1 MMKRY
6 HEESNR
12 WMKEKALEFFSNFI
26 RNHKGVIDDNDTF
39 ELIARLE
46 THTKFVMR
54 VKTSFSGKKLQELQN
69 RDDRASRLIF
79 DDESKEILRKLW
91 NDPSTHPTLRKMFAD
106 MIAGYR
112 KKRKSAAC
120 SRELFPQKVQ
130 ELQKT
135 FDLSDFETDILLV
148 LLSVRSGMLKLPEG
162 EQYSLSSEER
172 KVSFVAKCLDRDRG
186 SVLCALGN
194 TGKLRRYM
202 CVDNDLD
209 FNSEIY
215 GYLNGINSEP
225 LASHYFKQ
233 WKDIPLPWDFYG
245 DLSGKH
251 GRILK
256 QILSAGKG
264 KSGVNI
270 LLYGAPGT
278 GKTSFAQTLAHE
290 LGLRCYFINQASGN
304 RQILFA
310 PENRFGALQLC
321 DDQVDPAKSLIV
333 VDEADNMLQG
343 ISMGGFSALLNIS
356 SPSCGDKGMLNNVLD
371 TLKTPTIWITNTPA
385 EAVDESSRRR
395 FDYSIRFLPLSHH
408 QRLAIWKNNVSKMN
422 LHHLFEEDLL
432 KKLAERYA
440 LSAGGITLALRNIA
454 KIAPAKSEV
463 PGLVEQLLN
472 PHCELLGIP
481 VADSRFAPAGDY
493 SLKGLTIKGDIP
505 LERMIRAVQNFQTNP
520 EGDHDRPRMNL
531 LLSGPPG
538 SGKTEFVK
546 YLSQKLNTKLIIRM
560 GSDILSKYVGEIEQN
575 IRQAFADANAEHAI
589 LFLDEIDGLVQ
600 SRELAQRSWEVSKV
614 NELLYQMEHFSGVMI
629 GATNF
634 ASSLDA
640 AILRRFTFKV
650 EFDFLSESGKVL
662 FFEHMFQT
670 SLSDA
675 EKKRLT
681 EIPCL
686 APGDFRTVR
695 QSLFYLGGETSNAER
710 LFALEQESRAKTQN
724 RFARRQK
731 IGF

>member
-1 MMKRY
+1 MTRY

-12 WMKEKALEFFSNFI
+12 WIKEKALDFFSNFI
-26 RNHKGVIDDNDTF
+26 RNHKGVVDDNDTF
-39 ELIARLE
+39 ELIAGLE
-46 THTKFVMR
+46 PHAKFVKR
-54 VKTSFSGKKLQELQN
+54 IKTTFSERKLQELQARN
-69 RDDRASRLIF
+69 NQSFRLIF
-79 DDESKEILRKLW
+79 DDESKEIMRELW
-91 NDPSTHPTLRKMFAD
+91 CDLPSRPVLRKMFAD
-106 MIAGYR
+106 MIAEYR
-112 KKRKSAAC
+112 KKRKSVVC
-120 SRELFPQKVQ
+120 SRELFPQKLH

-135 FDLSDFETDILLV
+135 FDLSDFETNILLV
-148 LLSVRSGMLKLPEG
+148 LLFVCNGMLKLPEA
-162 EQYSLSSEER
+162 EQYNLNAEER
-172 KVSFVAKCLDRDRG
+172 KISFVAKCLDRDRY
-186 SVLCALGN
+186 SVLLALGK
-194 TGKLRRYM
+194 TEKLRRYM
-202 CVDNDLD
+202 CVDDDLD
-209 FNSEIY
+209 FNIEIY

-233 WKDIPLPWDFYG
+233 WKDTPLPWDFYG
-245 DLSGKH
+245 DLSEKH
-251 GRILK
+251 GKILK
-256 QILSAGKG
+256 QILSGGKG

-290 LGLRCYFINQASGN
+290 LGLRCYFINQHSGNN
-304 RQILFA
+304 RQILFPA
-310 PENRFGALQLC
+310 ENRFGALLLC
-321 DDQVDPAKSLIV
+321 DDHVDPAKSLIV

-343 ISMGGFSALLNIS
+343 ISMGGFSSFLKITS
-356 SPSCGDKGMLNNVLD
+356 SSCGNKGILNSVMD
-371 TLKTPTIWITNTPA
+371 SMKTPTIWISNTPA
-385 EAVDESSRRR
+385 EALDESSRRR
-395 FDYSIRFLPLSHH
+395 FDYSIRFLPLSNH
-408 QRLAIWKNNVSKMN
+408 QRLAIWKNNVSKMS

-432 KKLAERYA
+432 KKFAERYA
-440 LSAGGITLALRNIA
+440 LSAGGITLALQNIA

-463 PGLVEQLLN
+463 SGLLEQLLS

-481 VADSRFAPAGDY
+481 VAESKFAPAGDY
-493 SLKGLTIKGDIP
+493 SLKGLAIKGNIP
-505 LERMIRAVQNFQTNP
+505 LERIIGAVQNFQANP
-520 EGDHDRPRMNL
+520 EGGHDRPRMNL

-560 GSDILSKYVGEIEQN
+560 GSDILNKYVGGTEQN

-600 SRELAQRSWEVSKV
+600 SRELAQRSWEVSQV

-640 AILRRFTFKV
+640 AVLRRFTFKV
-650 EFDFLSESGKVL
+650 EFDFLSESGKEL

-675 EKKRLT
+675 EKKRLA

-695 QSLFYLGGETSNAER
+695 QSLFYLGSETSNAER

-724 RFARRQK
+724 RFARKQK